1 MKRARHPDELAQCW
15 TLSLDEL
22 ELFSNKT
29 GVTRLR
35 FAVLLKAF
43 QFDGRFPDRRADVA
57 GSVVAHLASQIG
69 VPAEAYFDGEWSE
82 RTQRHQRAQIRKHFG
97 FRPFR
102 ARDESVLVGWLSQ
115 RVGSFNPEAEALKL
129 AAYDHLRSRRIEPPA
144 PERLRRLLGMTV
156 RQREERFVEE
166 TFTQL
171 SSQTRAALDTLVK
184 RLIPENDGD
193 AEQRTLFPIRSDL
206 AVIKEGAGAL
216 KVETVLD
223 EIAKLEQLR
232 ALGLPEDL
240 FWDVPAKLVTQYRQ
254 RAGSEWPR
262 ELRRHPLA
270 VRYTLLAALCW
281 QREREIT
288 DDLVELLIHI
298 AHHVGVRAEE
308 RMCCN
313 LAVEPKVGVDDRKFS
328 SSQRTDRE

>member
-1 MKRARHPDELAQCW
+1 MNRAWHPDELAQCW
-15 TLSLDEL
+15 TLNPDEL
-22 ELFSNKT
+22 ELLGSKT

-43 QFDGRFPDRRADVA
+43 QFDGRFPDRRADLA

-115 RVGSFNPEAEALKL
+115 RVGSFNPETEALKL
-129 AAYDHLRSRRIEPPA
+129 AAYDHLRSRRIEPPT

-171 SSQTRAALDTLVK
+171 SSQTRAALDALVK
-184 RLIPENDGD
+184 RQMPENDGD

-232 ALGLPEDL
+232 ALACRKICLGRAAGGRGQRGYLPGC
-240 FWDVPAKLVTQYRQ
+240 Q
-254 RAGSEWPR
+254 RGNARG
-262 ELRRHPLA
+262 RH
-270 VRYTLLAALCW
+270 
-281 QREREIT
+281 
-288 DDLVELLIHI
+288 
-298 AHHVGVRAEE
+298 
-308 RMCCN
+308 
-313 LAVEPKVGVDDRKFS
+313 S
-328 SSQRTDRE
+328 